1 MKLKILLFSLV
12 SILALPAM
20 AQEDMLKDFP
30 GYADFGD
37 LNQIFGEPSV
47 QIAVGGAL
55 LGLVS
60 TLSASESPEAAE
72 LFKRLHGVR
81 VNVYENTPIS
91 SGAVDYVKDVSSKLS
106 QRGWE
111 SVVTVN
117 SDDEQVRIFM
127 KISGEKI
134 EGITVMALDEGEA
147 VFVNVIGNLR
157 PDELAQVMDNFDME
171 MISGSLGNGSLGGGD
186 NEDDPE
192 K

>member
-12 SILALPAM
+12 SMLALPAM

-30 GYADFGD
+30 GYADFGE
-37 LNQIFGEPSV
+37 LNSIFGEPSV

-60 TLSASESPEAAE
+60 TLSASESPETAE

-81 VNVYENTPIS
+81 VNVYENAPIS
-91 SGAVDYVKDVSSKLS
+91 SDAVDYVKDVSSKLS

-127 KISGEKI
+127 KINGEEI

-171 MISGSLGNGSLGGGD
+171 MIGESLGNGSLGGGD
-186 NEDDPE
+186 KEDDPE